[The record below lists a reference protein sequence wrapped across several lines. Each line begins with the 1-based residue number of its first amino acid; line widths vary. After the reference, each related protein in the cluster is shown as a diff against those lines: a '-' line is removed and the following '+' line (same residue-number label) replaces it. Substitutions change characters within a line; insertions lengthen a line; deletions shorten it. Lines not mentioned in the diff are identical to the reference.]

1 MQPLLPSKSLENRLR
16 LVAGAALLA
25 LASTLANASIPV
37 VKPLLPTLT
46 LLGQVRS
53 LSASQAKLGY
63 PVRLRATVTYF
74 DPAQNAMFLQDATAG
89 IWAIWSLPTL
99 KLAAGDLVE
108 VRAKTTF
115 TDFAPDLGDLQL
127 NRVGRVPLPI
137 ARRVTFEQ
145 MASTLED
152 SRRVEIEG
160 SVRLAEYLHR
170 TPGERVLWMDVAVP
184 GGHVEVS
191 LPWDGSPVPPHLVD
205 AQVRVRGVC
214 GANFNPKGQLVGVQM
229 YVSEFGEVTILK
241 TPPINLAAASA
252 TPIGQVQRFGSKNTL
267 GHRVKLGG
275 IVTAVLQNRGF
286 YLEDSSGS
294 IYVES
299 RQANDLRYGD
309 FVETLGFV
317 AFADNHLKLEDGS
330 VQRQRSN
337 VFLKPARIT
346 VDQAFSEQYDYDL
359 VTLRG
364 RVVGRSNLRQQQILM
379 VQQKQNI
386 FPVIFSKSLV
396 AQLPE
401 EGTVVDVSGVCVN
414 DVDSFGRVSAFKL
427 ISGDGAD
434 VVVLHTP
441 PWWTIRRAAM
451 SIGVLG
457 AVIAVVLAWVF
468 VLRRRVRQQ
477 TQLISQKLAE
487 EEALKET
494 AQMASRSKGEFLANM
509 SHEIRTPMNAIIGF
523 TDLLLDTP
531 LTEEQR
537 DYVTTVQFSSHA
549 LTRILNDVL
558 DFSKIEAGQLALEE
572 ITFSVS
578 ACVQRVVQLITPDAN
593 RKRLAVNLRVDKGV
607 YDQLV
612 GDPYR
617 LHQVLLNLMSN
628 AVKFTDAG
636 SISLHVATVNRRGS
650 SLVLQFTVADT
661 GIGIPA
667 EARDHIFQCFQ
678 QGDGS
683 TTRKYGGTG
692 LGLAI
697 CTRLVSLFGGRLWVE
712 SSPGE
717 GSRFHFTSTFLIASE
732 TVVVPTGDLMTDAV

>member
-1 MQPLLPSKSLENRLR
+1 
-16 LVAGAALLA
+16 
-25 LASTLANASIPV
+25 
-37 VKPLLPTLT
+37 
-46 LLGQVRS
+46 
-53 LSASQAKLGY
+53 
-63 PVRLRATVTYF
+63 
-74 DPAQNAMFLQDATAG
+74 
-89 IWAIWSLPTL
+89 
-99 KLAAGDLVE
+99 
-108 VRAKTTF
+108 
-115 TDFAPDLGDLQL
+115 
-127 NRVGRVPLPI
+127 
-137 ARRVTFEQ
+137 
-145 MASTLED
+145 
-152 SRRVEIEG
+152 
-160 SVRLAEYLHR
+160 
-170 TPGERVLWMDVAVP
+170 
-184 GGHVEVS
+184 
-191 LPWDGSPVPPHLVD
+191 
-205 AQVRVRGVC
+205 
-214 GANFNPKGQLVGVQM
+214 
-229 YVSEFGEVTILK
+229 
-241 TPPINLAAASA
+241 
-252 TPIGQVQRFGSKNTL
+252 
-267 GHRVKLGG
+267 
-275 IVTAVLQNRGF
+275 
-286 YLEDSSGS
+286 
-294 IYVES
+294 
-299 RQANDLRYGD
+299 
-309 FVETLGFV
+309 
-317 AFADNHLKLEDGS
+317 
-330 VQRQRSN
+330 
-337 VFLKPARIT
+337 
-346 VDQAFSEQYDYDL
+346 
-359 VTLRG
+359 
-364 RVVGRSNLRQQQILM
+364 
-379 VQQKQNI
+379 
-386 FPVIFSKSLV
+386 
-396 AQLPE
+396 
-401 EGTVVDVSGVCVN
+401 
-414 DVDSFGRVSAFKL
+414 
-427 ISGDGAD
+427 
-434 VVVLHTP
+434 
-441 PWWTIRRAAM
+441 
-451 SIGVLG
+451 VLG

-578 ACVQRVVQLITPDAN
+578 ACVQRVVQLIAPDAN